1 MKALRF
7 MALATL
13 LTGLAPTA
21 SAFDDNRQGFLLG
34 LGAGLHTIDL
44 DYLGNGRS
52 LGSESESGIATSLKI
67 GGGLTDQ
74 FALYFVRNASW
85 YSAPGFNGSSTV
97 QDMTFAVGLT
107 GVGATYF
114 FSPSAPSGY
123 VLGAL
128 GAGDIAAPFESN
140 VESDTGSAFMVG
152 GGYELGNHLMLEATL
167 LGTDIDSGD
176 IAGLSLETTS
186 LQFTFNY
193 LFY

>member
-1 MKALRF
+1 MKALRLL
-7 MALATL
+7 ALATV

-21 SAFDDNRQGFLLG
+21 SAFDDSRQGFLLG

-44 DYLGNGRS
+44 DYQGNGRS
-52 LGSESESGIATSLKI
+52 LGSESQSGIATSLKI

-74 FALYFVRNASW
+74 FALYYVRNVSW
-85 YSAPGFNGSSTV
+85 YSAPYSSDGFNV
-97 QDMTFAVGLT
+97 QDITYAVGLM

-123 VLGAL
+123 ILGAL
-128 GAGDIAAPFESN
+128 GVGDISAPFEPN
-140 VESDTGSAFMVG
+140 VDSDTGSAFMFG
-152 GGYELGNHLMLEATL
+152 GGYELGKHVMLEATV

-193 LFY
+193 MFY

>member
-7 MALATL
+7 MALATV

-21 SAFDDNRQGFLLG
+21 SAFDDSRQGFLLG

-44 DYLGNGRS
+44 DYQGNGRS
-52 LGSESESGIATSLKI
+52 FANESESGIATSLKI

-74 FALYFVRNASW
+74 FALYYVRNASW
-85 YSAPGFNGSSTV
+85 YSATGFDGSTYK
-97 QDMTFAVGLT
+97 DMTFAVGLM

-128 GAGDIAAPFESN
+128 GVGDISAPFESN
-140 VESDTGSAFMVG
+140 VDSDTGSAFMLG

-176 IAGLSLETTS
+176 IVGLSVETTS
-186 LQFTFNY
+186 LQLTFNY
-193 LFY
+193 MFY